1 MKMPRKMREQASLVT
16 KMLDEMNIEWKVDV
30 SHKHPR
36 LLYFIDGKLFIQ
48 VFSRSASDKRSSLN
62 MKSDICKTIRQ
73 QRGNE

>member
-1 MKMPRKMREQASLVT
+1 MKLPRKVREQASLAT

-36 LLYFIDGKLFIQ
+36 LLYFIDGKTFIQ

>member
-1 MKMPRKMREQASLVT
+1 MKLPRKVREQASLAT

-36 LLYFIDGKLFIQ
+36 LLYFIDGKTFIQ
-48 VFSRSASDKRSSLN
+48 VFSRSASDKRSNLN